1 MSSNLPPGVTESML
15 PGNRP
20 EDLEYEEAISDLIEE
35 LSSTIDH
42 YRAQYPLLSEDTIQE
57 VLLDLMPHRGG
68 VIPKWQ
74 IEATVQKHIENELE
88 WAEERVFSLDK
99 TFFAA
104 AQTTTRSRLLGVKMF
119 VQRLVYHSGNMEN
132 LLEEA
137 YEKVGN
143 MTWQGPAA

>member
-1 MSSNLPPGVTESML
+1 MSSNLPPGVKEHMI

-20 EDLEYEEAISDLIEE
+20 EDLEYEKAISELIEE
-35 LSSTIDH
+35 LGSTIDH
-42 YRAQYPLLSEDTIQE
+42 YRTQYPLLGDDDIQN
-57 VLLDLMPHRGG
+57 VLLDLLPRRSE

-74 IEATVQKHIENELE
+74 IEAAVQKHIENELE
-88 WAEERVFSLDK
+88 WAEECALSPDK
-99 TFFAA
+99 TLFVA
-104 AQTTTRSRLLGVKMF
+104 AQTTMRGRLLGVKMF
-119 VQRLVYHSGNMEN
+119 VKRLLYDSNNMEN

>member
-1 MSSNLPPGVTESML
+1 ML

-20 EDLEYEEAISDLIEE
+20 ENLKHEKAISELIEE
-35 LSSTIDH
+35 LGNTIAH
-42 YRAQYPLLSEDTIQE
+42 YRTQYPLLRDDDIQD
-57 VLLDLMPHRGG
+57 VLLDLLPSRSG

-74 IEATVQKHIENELE
+74 IEATVQKHIENELA
-88 WAEERVFSLDK
+88 WAEERVFSPDK